1 MLIIIQKPNKPLYN
15 TSKIFQPIVLLNM
28 LGKLIEKAISERF
41 QIHSI
46 ASNFI
51 YPNQLGDIKQCSII
65 NIGIYLTYLIYI
77 EWINGLHMNI
87 LAFNIAQFFP
97 SLNHQLLLKI
107 LDKAEFDLKI
117 TTFFSSYF
125 NRQTQY
131 LWNNF
136 ISPFFRADVGVGQE
150 FAYFPIL
157 SALSILHIFEKKF
170 NNPLSSFFVSILS
183 FVYNELVISQK
194 KVAKNLMQISFV
206 VMVLFSFSLTSL
218 D

>member
-1 MLIIIQKPNKPLYN
+1 LIIIQKPNKPLYD

-28 LGKLIEKAISERF
+28 LGKLIEKAISKRL

-77 EWINGLHMNI
+77 EWINGLHMSI

-97 SLNHQLLLKI
+97 LLNHQLLLKI
-107 LDKAEFDLKI
+107 LDKTEFDLKI

-125 NRQTQY
+125 INRQTQY

-150 FAYFPIL
+150 FVYFPIL
-157 SALSILHIFEKKF
+157 SALSILYIFEKKS

-183 FVYNELVISQK
+183 FINNELVIFQK
-194 KVAKNLMQISFV
+194 KSCKKFNANLLCSYGIIFF
-206 VMVLFSFSLTSL
+206 LF